1 MKTAFHRLWVWIPVL
16 AAGLLL
22 GGCATPPAAAGKQVE
37 LYRDGQTPAK
47 SHQEIR
53 VLTDEG
59 SLGEQGEIEEK
70 FIQQARRLQAD
81 ALIIHPMVK
90 IGGELKGF
98 AIVETY
104 LFKATAIVYTGP

>member
-37 LYRDGQTPAK
+37 LYRDGQIPAK

-59 SLGEQGEIEEK
+59 SLREQGEIEEK

-81 ALIIHPMVK
+81 ALLLHPIVRTG
-90 IGGELKGF
+90 IEQQGF
-98 AIVETY
+98 AIVEVY
-104 LFKATAIVYTGP
+104 LYKATAIVYTGP